1 MADAFTCKARHVGKE
16 SHNVWGGKACT
27 CLIRSRCNA
36 QCSDRCRIVPRHS
49 PQLPRKLSSRSLA
62 IRSGDRRHIFGK
74 WPKEFCREFGKCLAW
89 VGVGNMHSAMH
100 HSLRTRDNSNCT
112 GGDCSAD
119 EIFAVECGA
128 LKCAKNCA
136 GRNFPMVDGK
146 AGHYSVGQCRIGT
159 AYQLPELHYCSP
171 FAFHNKGIS
180 SDTSTSRFMSGIIPI
195 NGPMRVIVLRTTGA
209 AV

>member
-1 MADAFTCKARHVGKE
+1 MADAFARETGHVGKE
-16 SHNVWGGKACT
+16 GYNVRRSKART
-27 CLIRSRCNA
+27 CLIRSCCNA
-36 QCSDRCRIVPRHS
+36 QCSYRCRIVPRHS

-74 WPKEFCREFGKCLAW
+74 WPKEFCREFGKCLAR
-89 VGVGNMHSAMH
+89 VGVGNMHSALH
-100 HSLRTRDNSNCT
+100 HSLRTRDNSDCT
-112 GGDCSAD
+112 SGDCSVD

-146 AGHYSVGQCRIGT
+146 AGHYAVGRCHVGT
-159 AYQLPELHYCSP
+159 GYQLPELHYCSP
-171 FAFHNKGIS
+171 FAFRNKGIS

-195 NGPMRVIVLRTTGA
+195 NGPIRVIVLRTTGA